1 MKGRPCLASLHDL
14 AILGEGVPAE
24 KNVGYGFLKL
34 GCQVS
39 ILILNLLQEGF
50 CNFPL
55 IISLLYR
62 NLQWMGLI

>member
-34 GCQVS
+34 GCQVG
-39 ILILNLLQEGF
+39 IMTLNLL
-50 CNFPL
+50 
-55 IISLLYR
+55 
-62 NLQWMGLI
+62 